1 MRRNKFFAGE
11 RSRDQHDT
19 DTRFSGGRGRAARRS
34 AIAGVEVCQPR
45 SGRAV
50 GGASMVESERAEI
63 RRNCDGLRVTQS
75 RSGGAGGDRA
85 AQEAFCGALVS
96 VALVQPSDAAKRTDR
111 GEMTRL
117 REERRTARGLA
128 TKERGDAPDGSGSG
142 GASLD

>member
-1 MRRNKFFAGE
+1 
-11 RSRDQHDT
+11 
-19 DTRFSGGRGRAARRS
+19 
-34 AIAGVEVCQPR
+34 
-45 SGRAV
+45 
-50 GGASMVESERAEI
+50 MVESERAEI
-63 RRNCDGLRVTQS
+63 RRNCDGLRVTES

-96 VALVQPSDAAKRTDR
+96 VALVQPSGAAKRTDR

-128 TKERGDAPDGSGSG
+128 TKERGGAPDGSGSG